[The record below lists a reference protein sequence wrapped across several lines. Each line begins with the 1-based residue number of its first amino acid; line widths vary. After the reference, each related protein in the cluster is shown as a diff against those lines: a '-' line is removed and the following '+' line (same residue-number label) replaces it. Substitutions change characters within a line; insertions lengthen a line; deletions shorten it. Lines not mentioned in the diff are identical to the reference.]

1 MAFFTTP
8 NGLKLHVDDAGGTG
22 LPVIF
27 QHGLCGDARQT
38 AEVFPADSRFR
49 RITVEARGHGASEA
63 GDLSQFSIAAFA
75 EDVAALIMA
84 QNLGPVCVGGISMG
98 AAMALR
104 LAVTRPDL
112 VRGLILVRPAWVAQ
126 AAPANMQPNAEV
138 GALLARMPQAD
149 AFAAFMA
156 GETAALDLLAARG
169 VAAGMVLRVETP
181 VERVAP
187 YLPRLRFLTLLGTAI
202 GVKGQGLSDTACP
215 RLGRARTLIAASG
228 APHRIVLAADGGIR
242 EHTVPMLRQAG
253 AETVVLGSLAFNAPD
268 LSGRMKWLHAL

>member
-104 LAVTRPDL
+104 LAVTRPEL

-156 GETAALDLLAARG
+156 GETAADLA
-169 VAAGMVLRVETP
+169 
-181 VERVAP
+181 
-187 YLPRLRFLTLLGTAI
+187 
-202 GVKGQGLSDTACP
+202 K
-215 RLGRARTLIAASG
+215 
-228 APHRIVLAADGGIR
+228 
-242 EHTVPMLRQAG
+242 
-253 AETVVLGSLAFNAPD
+253 NAPD
-268 LSGRMKWLHAL
+268 NLASLQGFFTRAPQAVTAALLEAISADGPGVSEAQIRALRLPTLILGHQRDSVHPLSHARALAALIGSARFVEITPKAEDKTRFIADIQAALGQFLGEFLS